1 MRIKNFIG
9 LMLILFAVLLTGCGK
24 SDGRIAIRGNITL
37 DNIPLADGTITFFP
51 TGGGS
56 GVSSGGSIQQGYY
69 TSDLMPG
76 KYVVQIT
83 ANRKTGK
90 MLPSSPGDPPLEEF
104 EQYIPTKYNKKSEL
118 TIDVENKSKQTF
130 DFALESK

>member
-1 MRIKNFIG
+1 MRRKHFIG
-9 LMLILFAVLLTGCGK
+9 LILVLLAVLLTGCGR
-24 SDGRIAIRGNITL
+24 SDGRVAIRGNVAL
-37 DNIPLADGTITFFP
+37 DGVPLADGTITFFP
-51 TGGGS
+51 TDGGN

-90 MLPSSPGDPPLEEF
+90 MISIYPDMPPSEEF
-104 EQYIPTKYNKKSEL
+104 EQYIPAKYNKKSEL